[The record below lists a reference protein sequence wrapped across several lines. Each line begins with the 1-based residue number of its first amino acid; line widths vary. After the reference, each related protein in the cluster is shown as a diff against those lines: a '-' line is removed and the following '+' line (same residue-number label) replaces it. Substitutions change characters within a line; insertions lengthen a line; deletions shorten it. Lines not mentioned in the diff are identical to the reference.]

1 MITKITNN
9 LFPDNTKDANG
20 FVHLTDYPMY
30 QKIIDKIWELPN
42 WIPLEEKE
50 PNYPWKYKD
59 NGLYRSYVEIFVE
72 RLFNNIINKWIVLCE
87 TKYDNYSFKYDD
99 DRSWEERPYINTY
112 DKTVMLLWKIEY
124 SQSMNSR
131 YLDLSYFDIYGN
143 YQRKSFKLH
152 ELSKLSFRYCTD
164 DEIAVFTKM
173 MKSEPKPYLERFIIK
188 PEYKEDYNL
197 YKADCEKYGYPIWD
211 KTLVDNVTLYT
222 LVDKEGHVYGGKSIE
237 VIYVNM

>member
-72 RLFNNIINKWIVLCE
+72 RLFNNVINK
-87 TKYDNYSFKYDD
+87 
-99 DRSWEERPYINTY
+99 
-112 DKTVMLLWKIEY
+112 
-124 SQSMNSR
+124 
-131 YLDLSYFDIYGN
+131 
-143 YQRKSFKLH
+143 
-152 ELSKLSFRYCTD
+152 
-164 DEIAVFTKM
+164 
-173 MKSEPKPYLERFIIK
+173 
-188 PEYKEDYNL
+188 
-197 YKADCEKYGYPIWD
+197 
-211 KTLVDNVTLYT
+211 
-222 LVDKEGHVYGGKSIE
+222 
-237 VIYVNM
+237 